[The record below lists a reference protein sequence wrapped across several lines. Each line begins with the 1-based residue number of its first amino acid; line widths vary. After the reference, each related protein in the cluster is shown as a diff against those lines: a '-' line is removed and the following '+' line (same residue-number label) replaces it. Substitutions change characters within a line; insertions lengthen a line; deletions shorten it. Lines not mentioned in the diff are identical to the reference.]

1 MHDRRGIRA
10 RRGEGGTIRGMAREF
25 GASRNAVRRALD
37 PKSNLDYQ
45 RPTLADEYEAA
56 VRDVLADYPRM
67 QVPQI
72 AALIDWPGGRSTLS
86 ELVARLRPLA
96 LEREREDLG
105 RPRLGAVTAGTIKL
119 GTVTAGRMTVGRV
132 QHGNSSHS
140 VRHPRDAA

>member
-37 PKSNLDYQ
+37 PDANLDYQ
-45 RPTLADEYEAA
+45 RPTIADEYEPA

-72 AALIDWPGGRSTLS
+72 AALIEWPGSRSTLS

-105 RPRLGAVTAGTIKL
+105 RPRLGTVTAGPIKT
-119 GTVTAGRMTVGRV
+119 GTARMGRMTVGRV
-132 QHGNSSHS
+132 QHGSSSHGI
-140 VRHPRDAA
+140 RDPRDTA